1 MELQELRVKVPPL
14 IIVQMHLEKM
24 FSFED
29 ALVEI
34 RVENNQMMHHRAC
47 ESLLHICIQ
56 FAQDNGQDLSM
67 AEHENILRIP
77 EYMSNYIRVIL
88 FMSFYV
94 SSSMLC
100 ETIIGW

>member
-1 MELQELRVKVPPL
+1 MQLQQLRVKVPPL
-14 IIVQMHLEKM
+14 IAVQMHLEKM

-34 RVENNQMMHHRAC
+34 CIENNQMMHHRAC
-47 ESLLHICIQ
+47 ESLLCICIQ

-77 EYMSNYIRVIL
+77 ECMSN
-88 FMSFYV
+88 
-94 SSSMLC
+94 
-100 ETIIGW
+100 

>member
-1 MELQELRVKVPPL
+1 MELQQLRVKVPLL
-14 IIVQMHLEKM
+14 IVVQMHLEKM

-34 RVENNQMMHHRAC
+34 HVENNQMMHHRAR
-47 ESLLHICIQ
+47 ESLLRIYIQ

-77 EYMSNYIRVIL
+77 KYMSN
-88 FMSFYV
+88 
-94 SSSMLC
+94 
-100 ETIIGW
+100 